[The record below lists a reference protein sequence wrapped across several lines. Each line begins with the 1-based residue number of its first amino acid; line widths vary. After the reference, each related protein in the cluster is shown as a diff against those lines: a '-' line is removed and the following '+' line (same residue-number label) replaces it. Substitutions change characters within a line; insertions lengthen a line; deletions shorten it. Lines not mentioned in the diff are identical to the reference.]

1 MRDCVIIG
9 GGPAGLTAA
18 IYLARFHLNITV
30 IDAGRSRALWIPTTH
45 NHAGFP
51 NGISGEDLLGRMRAQ
66 AIKYGTKIVQGRVG
80 SITKNDAVFALEYG
94 HGAVEAATVILA
106 TGVVNRR
113 PAISE
118 ELHAQALVEG
128 KIRYCPVC
136 DGYEVTD
143 KNVAIIGTGDRGV
156 AEAAF
161 LRGYTKTI
169 TLVAPDEAHNLDE
182 AARAKTDQ
190 YGIVCV
196 DGPATIAGIVGD
208 QILVLAGS
216 GLLSFDSIYPAL
228 GSDVNNLIAQMAG
241 VKCDDSGSVIVDSH
255 QRTSIEGIYAAGDV
269 VQGLDQIS
277 HAMGEGGVAAVT
289 VRNDL
294 AAKRPLMR

>member
-1 MRDCVIIG
+1 MSIWYLPATSMIGTFCAQIGCSGLSDMREYDMRDCVIIG

-30 IDAGRSRALWIPTTH
+30 IDAGQSRALWIPTTH

-51 NGISGEDLLGRMRAQ
+51 NGISGEDLLERMRAQ

-80 SITKNDAVFALEYG
+80 SISNNDVGFALEYG

-143 KNVAIIGTGDRGV
+143 KNVAI
-156 AEAAF
+156 
-161 LRGYTKTI
+161 
-169 TLVAPDEAHNLDE
+169 
-182 AARAKTDQ
+182 
-190 YGIVCV
+190 
-196 DGPATIAGIVGD
+196 
-208 QILVLAGS
+208 
-216 GLLSFDSIYPAL
+216 
-228 GSDVNNLIAQMAG
+228 
-241 VKCDDSGSVIVDSH
+241 
-255 QRTSIEGIYAAGDV
+255 
-269 VQGLDQIS
+269 
-277 HAMGEGGVAAVT
+277 T

-294 AAKRPLMR
+294 AAKRPILR